1 VDHDEDLVKLIEQRF
16 KVDRATIMHS
26 LTEGAYDDI
35 AACYYVMYFERDTR
49 TKIENE
55 VKAMAAGGSGS
66 LLVSSPGTAIAK
78 EIAGDGQA
86 SSPSRT
92 AVYSAAGKADKG
104 ADEDE
109 EDEAPAEMA
118 APSKAKAVSPRKRR
132 QTVGGDNEFA
142 KLDAEETEKK
152 TAGALKKMQVN
163 DMTAKDPSPPPAAKV
178 KPLVAAATGT
188 AKTLPKQAA
197 AKPVAAAAVVQEDSE
212 DAENDKVAAIA
223 GDGSGDNTPQGRKRH
238 NTIVG
243 IFRNTIRRP
252 SEAGTPPNGQA
263 SPSTDKGLKDFPD
276 SSTQEDPDQPDQPG
290 EPRSLRFTFNSNST
304 STKPPEE
311 VINEV
316 IIACKK
322 HLVVHKVIGKYVVE
336 CNMAGAGAE
345 NVKFEIEV
353 CKLPRLKNL
362 HGLRFKRLAGS
373 SIEYKDI
380 CEKILNTTQLV

>member
-1 VDHDEDLVKLIEQRF
+1 MEHDEAIVKLIEQRF
-16 KVDRATIMHS
+16 KVDRETIMQS

-55 VKAMAAGGSGS
+55 VKAMVAGGSAS
-66 LLVSSPGTAIAK
+66 LLVSSPGTAVTK
-78 EIAGDGQA
+78 EVAGDGA

-92 AVYSAAGKADKG
+92 AVYAAGNNNSTAKG
-104 ADEDE
+104 AEAEE
-109 EDEAPAEMA
+109 EDDSPAEMA

-142 KLDAEETEKK
+142 KNEVEEAEKK
-152 TAGALKKMQVN
+152 TGGALKKMQVN
-163 DMTAKDPSPPPAAKV
+163 DMTAKDPVPSTAPAKI
-178 KPLVAAATGT
+178 KPLGPT
-188 AKTLPKQAA
+188 ASVNSKTLPKPVS
-197 AKPVAAAAVVQEDSE
+197 AKPVATAAPAQD
-212 DAENDKVAAIA
+212 
-223 GDGSGDNTPQGRKRH
+223 DGEEGDNVAPISGEDGTSGTPQGRKRH

-252 SEAGTPPNGQA
+252 SEAGTPPNGPA

-276 SSTQEDPDQPDQPG
+276 STNQEEPDQPDQPG

-362 HGLRFKRLAGS
+362 HGLRFKRLAGMS
-373 SIEYKDI
+373 LSIVI
-380 CEKILNTTQLV
+380 